1 MMSTMIDKHALV
13 IARGLRAAE
22 RSISQAMKDVML
34 LGVSLIDGSLEVAVG
49 ADVGN
54 DVLDGVA
61 GSLATLAAERRRIS
75 EDVHHRMSAIGAQ
88 LGASVTAY
96 GDGASKSQD
105 LQQPTALQSVDR
117 AAA

>member
-1 MMSTMIDKHALV
+1 MPKMVDKHAFV
-13 IARGLRAAE
+13 IARGLRTAE

-61 GSLATLAAERRRIS
+61 GSLASLAAERRRIS
-75 EDVHHRMSAIGAQ
+75 EGVHGRMSVIGTQ
-88 LGASVTAY
+88 LGASITAY
-96 GDGASKSQD
+96 GDGAPKSQD
-105 LQQPTALQSVDR
+105 LLQPASLQAVER
-117 AAA
+117 AA